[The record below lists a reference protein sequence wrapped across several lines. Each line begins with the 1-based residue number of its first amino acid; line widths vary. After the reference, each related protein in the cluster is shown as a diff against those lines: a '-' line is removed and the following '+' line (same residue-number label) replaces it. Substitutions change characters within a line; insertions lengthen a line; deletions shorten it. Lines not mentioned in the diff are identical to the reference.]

1 MGMMLPT
8 IFYDDIITDKDKFI
22 SQTNTYLWANAYLT
36 TSLCTLVLFLMRE
49 KPKHPPSN
57 SQFHKEVPAFK
68 ESLKMMWKNK
78 SFLC

>member
-36 TSLCTLVLFLMRE
+36 TSLCTLFYFL
-49 KPKHPPSN
+49 
-57 SQFHKEVPAFK
+57 
-68 ESLKMMWKNK
+68 
-78 SFLC
+78 